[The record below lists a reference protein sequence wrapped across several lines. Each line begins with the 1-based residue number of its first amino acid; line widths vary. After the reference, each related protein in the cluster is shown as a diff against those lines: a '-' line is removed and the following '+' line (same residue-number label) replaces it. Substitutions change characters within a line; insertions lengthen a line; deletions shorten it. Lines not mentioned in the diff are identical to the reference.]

1 MLNNINY
8 NPDVLSCLANL
19 SSDEVF
25 TPPELVNSMLDL
37 LPPEIWTDETTT
49 FLDPASKSGVF
60 LREIVKRLNAGLV
73 EKIPDAK
80 QRINHIF
87 ENQVF
92 GIAVT
97 ELTALVSRRTLYCSK
112 RADGKYSLFTES
124 NSEDGNVTFEV
135 TEHNWKAGRCKFCG
149 ASKEQYT
156 RDSSLE
162 TYAYKF
168 IHTTT
173 PEKIFNMRF
182 DVIVGNPPYQL
193 DTGGSGRQATPLYHK
208 FVQQAKSLNP
218 RYISMIIPSRWF
230 AGGMGLDSFRQ
241 EMLNDERLSKIV
253 DFTDARDC
261 FPNVDI
267 AGGVCYFLWDK
278 HHSGE
283 ATIINNMKG
292 KVYES
297 RRSLN
302 EFETFVRLS
311 PAVPILRK
319 VIRENLPNLTKIVSP
334 TVPFGLKTSER
345 GTSEGDLTLIS
356 SAGNSKINLSKV
368 SAGHEYI
375 RKWKVLTSKASH
387 DHAGQPDK
395 DGKRRVLSKLEVIAP
410 NTICTGSYIL
420 LGAFETEEEALNL
433 KSYAETRTFRFL
445 VSLLSFSQDITRERF
460 RYVPLIDF
468 TKSWN
473 DEMIC
478 EYFGIT
484 EDEFKFINSLI
495 REY

>member
-37 LPPEIWTDETTT
+37 LPHEIWTDETTT
-49 FLDPASKSGVF
+49 FLDPSSKSGVF

-73 EKIPDAK
+73 EKIPDAE
-80 QRINHIF
+80 QRLNHIF
-87 ENQVF
+87 KNQVF

-112 RADGKYSLFTES
+112 RADGKYSLFTEAD
-124 NSEDGNVTFEV
+124 SEDGNVTFEV
-135 TEHNWKAGRCKFCG
+135 TEHIWKAGRCKFCG

-162 TYAYKF
+162 TYAYNF

-173 PEKIFNMRF
+173 PERIFNMRF
-182 DVIVGNPPYQL
+182 DVIIGNPPYQL

-283 ATIINNMKG
+283 ASIINNLKG
-292 KVYES
+292 KIYVKLAYYLYE
-297 RRSLN
+297 
-302 EFETFVRLS
+302 
-311 PAVPILRK
+311 I
-319 VIRENLPNLTKIVSP
+319 
-334 TVPFGLKTSER
+334 
-345 GTSEGDLTLIS
+345 
-356 SAGNSKINLSKV
+356 
-368 SAGHEYI
+368 
-375 RKWKVLTSKASH
+375 
-387 DHAGQPDK
+387 
-395 DGKRRVLSKLEVIAP
+395 
-410 NTICTGSYIL
+410 
-420 LGAFETEEEALNL
+420 
-433 KSYAETRTFRFL
+433 
-445 VSLLSFSQDITRERF
+445 
-460 RYVPLIDF
+460 
-468 TKSWN
+468 
-473 DEMIC
+473 
-478 EYFGIT
+478 
-484 EDEFKFINSLI
+484 FK
-495 REY
+495 

>member
-1 MLNNINY
+1 MLGSINY

-25 TPPELVNSMLDL
+25 TPPQLVNNMLDL
-37 LPPEIWTDETTT
+37 LPFEIWTDETAT
-49 FLDPASKSGVF
+49 FLDPSSKSGVF
-60 LREIVKRLNAGLV
+60 LREIVKRLNTGLI
-73 EKIPDAK
+73 KKMPDTER
-80 QRINHIF
+80 RIDHILR
-87 ENQVF
+87 NQVF

-97 ELTALVSRRTLYCSK
+97 ELTALLTRRTLYCSK
-112 RADGKYSLFTES
+112 TANGKYSLFAECGS
-124 NSEDGNVTFEV
+124 KDGNVIFDLTQHE
-135 TEHNWKAGRCKFCG
+135 WKAGRCKFCG
-149 ASKEQYT
+149 ASKEQYS

-162 TYAYKF
+162 SYAYKF

-173 PEKIFNMRF
+173 PEKIFKMRF
-182 DVIVGNPPYQL
+182 DVIIGNPPYQL
-193 DTGGSGRQATPLYHK
+193 DTGGSGRQATPLYQK

-278 HHSGE
+278 HHSGT
-283 ATIINNMKG
+283 ATIVNNITG
-292 KVYES
+292 QVFES
-297 RRSLN
+297 RRALN

-319 VIRENLPNLTKIVSP
+319 ITDENPPNLTKIVSP

-345 GTSEGDLTLIS
+345 GAEHGDLTLIS
-356 SAGNSKINLSKV
+356 SAGKSRINRTKIS
-368 SAGHEYI
+368 SGHEYI
-375 RKWKVLTSKASH
+375 EKWKVLTSKASH

-395 DGKRRVLSKLEVIAP
+395 DGKRRVLSKLEVIEP
-410 NTICTGSYIL
+410 DTVCTGSYIL
-420 LGAFETEEEALNL
+420 LGAFDNKKEALNL
-433 KSYAETRTFRFL
+433 KSYAETRVFRFL

-460 RYVPLIDF
+460 RYVPLIDLNK
-468 TKSWN
+468 TWDDKL
-473 DEMIC
+473 IC
-478 EYFGIT
+478 EHFDIN
-484 EDEFKFINSLI
+484 EEEFEFISSLI
-495 REY
+495 KEY

>member
-25 TPPELVNSMLDL
+25 TPPELVNSMLDM
-37 LPPEIWTDETTT
+37 LPNEIWADETVT
-49 FLDPASKSGVF
+49 FLDPSSKSGVF

-73 EKIPDAK
+73 RKMPDAE

-87 ENQVF
+87 KNQVF

-112 RADGKYSLFTES
+112 RADGKHSLFTES
-124 NSEDGNVTFEV
+124 SSEDGNVSFGI
-135 TEHNWKAGRCKFCG
+135 TEHDWKAGRCKFCG
-149 ASKEQYT
+149 ASKEQYS

-162 TYAYKF
+162 AYAYKF

-182 DVIVGNPPYQL
+182 DVVIGNPPYQL

-278 HHSGE
+278 HHSGK
-283 ATIINNMKG
+283 ATVVNNTKG

-297 RRSLN
+297 RRALN

-311 PAVPILRK
+311 PAVSILRK
-319 VIRENLPNLTKIVSP
+319 AISKNLPNLTKIVSP

-345 GTSEGDLTLIS
+345 GASEGDLTLIS
-356 SAGNSKINLSKV
+356 SAGISKINLTQLS
-368 SAGHEYI
+368 SGHEYI

-395 DGKRRVLSKLEVIAP
+395 NGKRRVLSKLEVIKP
-410 NTICTGSYIL
+410 NTVCTGSYIL
-420 LGAFETEEEALNL
+420 LGTFDTEEEALNL

-460 RYVPLIDF
+460 RYVPLMNLE
-468 TKSWN
+468 KSWN

-478 EYFGIT
+478 DYFDIT
-484 EDEFKFINSLI
+484 EEEFNFISSLI

>member
-1 MLNNINY
+1 MLTELNY

-25 TPPELVNSMLDL
+25 TPPELVNKILDS
-37 LPPEIWTDETTT
+37 LPNNIWSNDEVT
-49 FLDPASKSGVF
+49 FLDPSSKSGVF
-60 LREIVKRLNAGLV
+60 LREIVKRLNSGLS
-73 EKIPDAK
+73 EKIPDT
-80 QRINHIF
+80 QDRLNHIF
-87 ENQVF
+87 QNQVF

-97 ELTALVSRRTLYCSK
+97 ELTGYVSRRTLYCSK
-112 RADGKYSLFTES
+112 HANGKYSLFLNCKTES
-124 NSEDGNVTFEV
+124 GNIISDAVSHE
-135 TEHNWKAGRCKFCG
+135 WKGGRCIFCG
-149 ASKEQYT
+149 ASKEQYS
-156 RDSSLE
+156 RDDSLE
-162 TYAYKF
+162 AYAYKF
-168 IHTTT
+168 IHTKT
-173 PEKIFNMRF
+173 PEEIFNMRF

-241 EMLNDERLSKIV
+241 EMLNDKRISKIV

-278 HHSGE
+278 HHDGD
-283 ATIINNMKG
+283 THIINNVKG
-292 KVYES
+292 QVFEGK
-297 RRSLN
+297 RTLN
-302 EFETFVRLS
+302 EFNTFIRLS

-319 VIRENLPNLTKIVSP
+319 ILSKELKDLTHIVSA

-345 GTSEGDLTLIS
+345 GGSEGELTLVS
-356 SAGNSKINLSKV
+356 SAGRSKISINKITS
-368 SAGHEYI
+368 GHDYI

-395 DGKRRVLSKLEVIAP
+395 DGKRRVLSKLEILEP
-410 NTICTGSYIL
+410 NAICTGSYIL
-420 LGAFETEEEALNL
+420 LGAFETEEEAINL
-433 KSYAETRTFRFL
+433 KNYAETRVFRFL

-460 RYVPLIDF
+460 RYVPMVDASE
-468 TKSWN
+468 SWD
-473 DEMIC
+473 DEKIC
-478 EYFGIT
+478 ELFKIDD
-484 EDEFKFINSLI
+484 EEFKFICSLI